1 MPSSSKRVDP
11 SFIRESLRLLCGLF
25 GPREPA
31 DGRKDQDRTLNSL
44 GSGAAVLWAI
54 AMSIE
59 VYPVVVAAPE
69 LDRSGSPLEHH
80 RAFVSK
86 NMFRH
91 RMFLYNVQLCFTS
104 AQEEYTIS

>member
-1 MPSSSKRVDP
+1 MPGSSQRMNS
-11 SFIRESLRLLCGLF
+11 SFIREGLRLLCGLL

-31 DGRKDQDRTLNSL
+31 DGRKDQDRTLDSL

-54 AMSIE
+54 AMSIG

-69 LDRSGSPLEHH
+69 LHRPGSAIEHH
-80 RAFVSK
+80 SAFVSK
-86 NMFRH
+86 NVFRH